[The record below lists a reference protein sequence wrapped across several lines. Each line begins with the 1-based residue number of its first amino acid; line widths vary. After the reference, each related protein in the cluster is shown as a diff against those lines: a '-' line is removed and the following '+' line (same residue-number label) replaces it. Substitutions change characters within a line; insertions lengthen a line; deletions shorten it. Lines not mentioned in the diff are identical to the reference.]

1 MCDGKRSCLLRK
13 RQRKFPDENDGS
25 IYKKGKRAV
34 LKFAGKIAAH
44 PRIGTQDRPMSLRPA
59 ARNIGEHRQDGQ
71 LVIVIPKNERIM
83 PEEDEAEKGDD

>member
-1 MCDGKRSCLLRK
+1 
-13 RQRKFPDENDGS
+13 
-25 IYKKGKRAV
+25 
-34 LKFAGKIAAH
+34 
-44 PRIGTQDRPMSLRPA
+44 MSLRPA